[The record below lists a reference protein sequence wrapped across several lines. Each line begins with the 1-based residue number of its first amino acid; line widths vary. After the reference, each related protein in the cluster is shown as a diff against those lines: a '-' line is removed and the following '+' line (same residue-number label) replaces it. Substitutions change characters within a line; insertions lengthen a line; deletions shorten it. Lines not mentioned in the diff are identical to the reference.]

1 MQVLINSNEL
11 QQVAGGQY
19 FSGAAHDL
27 AWSRAKT
34 AAAVGGIVLG
44 FVGFVANTAY
54 NYYYNTGAAR
64 RR

>member
-1 MQVLINSNEL
+1 MQVLNNSNEL

-27 AWSRAKT
+27 AWSRGTT
-34 AAAVGGIVLG
+34 AAAAGGIVFAFAAL
-44 FVGFVANTAY
+44 VANTGY
-54 NYYYNTGAAR
+54 NYYYNTGAR